1 MFVSEQLFLVLLSIK
16 CRPVLVIEHCLLCLR
31 FHENVY
37 IYIARTKLNDSNNII
52 IQKLYCY
59 ILCH

>member
-31 FHENVY
+31 FHANVY
-37 IYIARTKLNDSNNII
+37 IYILPGLNLMITII
-52 IQKLYCY
+52 
-59 ILCH
+59 